1 MRALDGTGTG
11 SFSGVPLPRPFAEAY
26 PMTAEPL
33 FAALAERYRLER
45 ELGAGGMATVYLA
58 EDLKHHRKVAV
69 KVLRPELSSA
79 LGGERFPRE
88 IAIIAQLSHPHILP
102 LHDSGEAA
110 GFLYYVMPYV
120 EGETLRQ
127 RLQREGQLEISDA
140 ARILREVVDALAFAH
155 QHGVVHRDIK
165 PENIML
171 SGRHAIVMDFG
182 VAKALSAAGGEQL
195 TTVGLALGTPAYM
208 APEQA
213 TGDTNVDHRADLY
226 AVGALGYEM
235 LSGAPPFA
243 KATAQAVLSAHVL
256 EQPVELTERRPG
268 VLPPLSDLIMRCLEK
283 APEDRWQ
290 TAEEMLPLLE
300 AISSGSG
307 GMTPTG
313 TRPVWAAT
321 RRRRRR
327 WLPVAIGGGGLAAL
341 GLVASLLLADDGA
354 IRSIAVLPIRDISGQ
369 DSVFVDAMHDDLI
382 SALARLE
389 VAEVVPRSAVIRF
402 LSGASGT
409 SEVARAV
416 HADAVLESTVYR
428 DGDRIRVNVQL
439 VEPQGLRHVWAQS
452 YDRDVADVMT
462 VQREVVELIATE
474 IQATL
479 HPVVTSPDG
488 SRGPA

>member
-1 MRALDGTGTG
+1 MSLEQLHT
-11 SFSGVPLPRPFAEAY
+11 
-26 PMTAEPL
+26 
-33 FAALAERYRLER
+33 ALADRYRIEG

-58 EDLKHHRKVAV
+58 EDLKHRRKVAI
-69 KVLRPELSSA
+69 KVLRA
-79 LGGERFPRE
+79 DLGAAVGERFPRE
-88 IAIIAQLSHPHILP
+88 IEIIAQLSHPHILP

-110 GFLYYVMPYV
+110 GLLYYVMPFV
-120 EGETLRQ
+120 DGETLRQ
-127 RLQREGQLEISDA
+127 RLLREGALPVGDA

-155 QHGVVHRDIK
+155 QRGVVHRDIK

-213 TGDTNVDHRADLY
+213 AGESDLDHRADIY
-226 AVGALGYEM
+226 AVGVLAYEM
-235 LSGAPPFA
+235 LAGAPPFV
-243 KATAQAVLSAHVL
+243 KPTAQAVLSAHVL
-256 EQPVELTERRPG
+256 EAPVELAERRPG
-268 VLPPLSDLIMRCLEK
+268 IPPQLADTVMRCLEK
-283 APEDRWQ
+283 DRAERWQ
-290 TAEEMLPLLE
+290 EAEAMLPVLE
-300 AISSGSG
+300 ALGTPSG
-307 GMTPTG
+307 GMTPTD
-313 TRPVWAAT
+313 TRPIRVT
-321 RRRRRR
+321 RRRRRP
-327 WLPVAIGGGGLAAL
+327 WISVAIGGGGLAAL
-341 GLVASLLLADDGA
+341 VLVASLLLADDGA
-354 IRSIAVLPIRDISGQ
+354 IRAIAVLPIRDISGQ

-382 SALARLE
+382 STLARLE
-389 VAEVVPRSAVIRF
+389 VADVVPRSAVIRF

-409 SEVARAV
+409 AEVAREV
-416 HADAVLESTVYR
+416 HADAVLETTVYR

-452 YDRDVADVMT
+452 YDRDVANVLT

-479 HPVVTSPDG
+479 HPAAAAADS

>member
-1 MRALDGTGTG
+1 
-11 SFSGVPLPRPFAEAY
+11 
-26 PMTAEPL
+26 MTLESL
-33 FAALAERYRLER
+33 FAALSDRYRLER

-58 EDLKHHRKVAV
+58 EDLKHHRRVAV

-79 LGGERFPRE
+79 LGGDRFPRE

-127 RLQREGQLEISDA
+127 RLQREGPLAIPQA
-140 ARILREVVDALAFAH
+140 ARILREVVDALAYAH
-155 QHGVVHRDIK
+155 HRGVVHRDIK

-182 VAKALSAAGGEQL
+182 VAKAVSVAGGEQL

-213 TGDTNVDHRADLY
+213 TGEADIDHRADLY

-235 LSGAPPFA
+235 LTGAPPFV
-243 KATAQAVLSAHVL
+243 KPTAQAVLSAHVL
-256 EQPVELTERRPG
+256 EQPAELTDRRPG
-268 VLPPLSDLIMRCLEK
+268 ILPPLADLVMRCLEK
-283 APEDRWQ
+283 EPAARWQ
-290 TAEEMLPLLE
+290 HAEEMMPFLE
-300 AISSGSG
+300 AVASGSG

-313 TRPVWAAT
+313 TRPIRT
-321 RRRRRR
+321 RRRRRP
-327 WLPVAIGGGGLAAL
+327 WVPVAIGAGGIAAL
-341 GLVASLLLADDGA
+341 AFVASLLLADDGA

-409 SEVARAV
+409 AEVAREV

-452 YDRDVADVMT
+452 YDRDVANVLT

-479 HPVVTSPDG
+479 HPTAPPTDP